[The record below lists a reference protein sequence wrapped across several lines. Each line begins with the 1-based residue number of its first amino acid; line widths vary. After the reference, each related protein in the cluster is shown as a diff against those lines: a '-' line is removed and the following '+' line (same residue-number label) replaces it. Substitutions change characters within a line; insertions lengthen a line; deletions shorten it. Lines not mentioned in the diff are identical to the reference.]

1 MSLRSFA
8 REVVTSLEDDTVADA
23 ARKMRDA
30 GVGCVVVV
38 RGARP
43 VGVLTDR
50 DVAVRIVA
58 DGRDPL
64 HTRVSEIVTYDPI
77 VVDADSDL
85 ATASNLVRTH
95 GVRRL
100 PIVDSSGNLL
110 GIVTVDEL
118 LILVGRTLSN
128 LCSGIEEGAD
138 ASESR

>member
-8 REVVTSLEDDTVADA
+8 RDVVTSREDDLVVDA

-38 RGARP
+38 RGTRP

-64 HTRVSEIVTYDPI
+64 HTKVSEIVTYDPI

-85 ATASNLVRTH
+85 ATASTLVRTH

-118 LILVGRTLSN
+118 LVLVGRTLSN

>member
-8 REVVTSLEDDTVADA
+8 RDVVTSREDDLVVDA

-64 HTRVSEIVTYDPI
+64 HTKVSEIVTYDPI

-85 ATASNLVRTH
+85 ATASTLVRTH

-118 LILVGRTLSN
+118 LVLVGRTLSN

>member
-8 REVVTSLEDDTVADA
+8 RDVVTSFEDDTVADA

-38 RGARP
+38 RGSRP

-128 LCSGIEEGAD
+128 LCAGIEEGAD

>member
-1 MSLRSFA
+1 VSLRSFA
-8 REVVTSLEDDTVADA
+8 RDVVTSREDDLVVDA

-64 HTRVSEIVTYDPI
+64 HTKVSEIVTYDPI

-85 ATASNLVRTH
+85 ATASTLVRTH

-118 LILVGRTLSN
+118 LVLVGRTLSN

>member
-1 MSLRSFA
+1 VSLRRFA
-8 REVVTSLEDDTVADA
+8 REVVTSFEDDSVAEA

-64 HTRVSEIVTYDPI
+64 HTKVSEIVTYDP
-77 VVDADSDL
+77 VVADVESDL
-85 ATASNLVRTH
+85 ATAAALVRTH

-100 PIVDSSGNLL
+100 PVVDSSGNVM

-118 LILVGRTLSN
+118 LILVGRTLSD
-128 LCSGIEEGAD
+128 LCVGIEEGAD

>member
-1 MSLRSFA
+1 
-8 REVVTSLEDDTVADA
+8 VTSREDDLVVDA

-64 HTRVSEIVTYDPI
+64 HTKVSEIVTYDPI

-85 ATASNLVRTH
+85 ATASTLVRTH

-118 LILVGRTLSN
+118 LVLVGRTLSN